1 MTIGQ
6 RTLTQTTRNYSLSKI
21 GFHCP
26 LWGTGTDSGYSYA
39 AVELIKA
46 WQALGIPVWAN
57 DTDAPVIFNM
67 GQPHFYERVEGKL
80 NIGYTAWESTE
91 ITKSWVQ
98 AMNRMDEIWAPCQ
111 ANIDWYKAAG
121 VTVPMRVLPH
131 GINPKHWPIREN
143 KALAED
149 EVYKFLHI
157 GGDAPRKGALMV
169 YDAFKNVF
177 GEQED
182 VQLTLKGRHFN
193 FNPKG
198 NNINVLNELVS
209 QDELREIY
217 QSHHAMIY
225 PTMGEGFGL
234 VPFQAM
240 ATGMPTACT
249 NWSGP
254 RDFVPNYGF
263 AIDVHYMTTPTYAP
277 HIGRWAQPKY
287 ESVCNWMVRFYE
299 NRKKYHR
306 LATMF
311 ARQLHEECTW
321 EKIAETALEFMSESL
336 V

>member
-1 MTIGQ
+1 MNQWGIE
-6 RTLTQTTRNYSLSKI
+6 KI
-21 GFHCP
+21 AFFCP

-57 DTDAPVIFNM
+57 DTDADVIFNM

-91 ITKSWVQ
+91 ISPGWV
-98 AMNRMDEIWAPCQ
+98 ANMNRMDEIWAPCQ

-121 VTVPMRVLPH
+121 VDVPMRVLPH
-131 GINPKHWPIREN
+131 GINPEHWPIRDM
-143 KALAED
+143 AEVPSVD
-149 EVYKFLHI
+149 DVYKFIHI

-177 GEQED
+177 GDQDD
-182 VQLTLKGRHFN
+182 VQLTLKGRKFN

-198 NNINVLNELVS
+198 KNITVLNELIP
-209 QDELREIY
+209 QEELRALY
-217 QSHHAMIY
+217 HSHHAMIY

-240 ATGMPTACT
+240 ATGMPTAVT

-254 RDFVPNYGF
+254 ADFWMYGWP
-263 AIDVHYMTTPTYAP
+263 IGVHYLTTPTYAP
-277 HIGRWAQPKY
+277 HIGQWAQPKY
-287 ESVCNWMVRFYE
+287 EDVCYYMVRFYE
-299 NRKKYHR
+299 ERKKFNR
-306 LATMF
+306 MARMF
-311 ARQLHEECTW
+311 AAQMHEECTW
-321 EKIAETALEFMSESL
+321 EQVAKTALESLSDSL
-336 V
+336 VSMGK

>member
-1 MTIGQ
+1 MTPTNQ
-6 RTLTQTTRNYSLSKI
+6 NYLLSKI
-21 GFHCP
+21 GFFSP

-46 WQALGIPVWAN
+46 WQKLGIPVWAN

-91 ITKSWVQ
+91 ISPSWV
-98 AMNRMDEIWAPCQ
+98 ANMNRMDEIWAPCQ

-121 VTVPMRVLPH
+121 VDVPMKVLPH
-131 GINPKHWPIREN
+131 GINPEHWPIRDMQ
-143 KALAED
+143 APPSSD
-149 EVYKFLHI
+149 TVYRFLHI

-177 GEQED
+177 GDDED
-182 VQLTLKGRHFN
+182 VYLTLKGRKFN

-198 NNINVLNELVS
+198 RNITVLNELIP
-209 QDELREIY
+209 QDSLRSLY
-217 QSHHAMIY
+217 QSHHAMVY

-240 ATGMPTACT
+240 ATGMPTAVT

-254 RDFVPNYGF
+254 ADFVHYGWP
-263 AIDVHYMTTPTYAP
+263 IDVHYMTTPTYAP
-277 HIGRWAQPKY
+277 HIGQWAQPKY
-287 ESVCNWMVRFYE
+287 ENVCNWMFRFYE
-299 NRKKYHR
+299 NRKKYHQ
-306 LATMF
+306 LAGMF
-311 ARQLHEECTW
+311 ARQIHEDWTW
-321 EKIAETALEFMSESL
+321 EQVARTALESLSDSL
-336 V
+336 VSMGK